1 MSRKQRITAIICAL
15 IMAVSNFGTYM
26 GDAKAAY
33 KMVTPDDDAF
43 FREVAE
49 RSFAK
54 DASTKTDVKQLQLG
68 KKSQGRLVT
77 GDDGQSYQITL
88 KSSGQLEI
96 LLEGDTGKL
105 TASLTDQNGKGWAPR
120 RKLANGKQIY
130 QLKKGVYYYEIQ
142 MAKNAIIPGAGLDY
156 GVTAIF
162 KSAKA
167 KFEDNDT
174 RKKAAKVPL
183 GRKFYGHLAQNAATE
198 YYTFTLDEL
207 NYFTFSL
214 TTQITDY
221 DPETFVVTLYN
232 KDGKY
237 LSRWGNPD
245 FVEYYEEY
253 GTVYSYVNG
262 DWWWDGE
269 WGDYIGF
276 SGILPAGTYYLGIS
290 VETDKNGKVPVTARY
305 GRFAALMNVY
315 MPSVS
320 VKLSHKQAEYTGKK
334 IKAPK
339 VTVKK
344 DSKYAYLEKYDDRP
358 PYIIKSMTAGVKGG
372 SLKKIGKYK
381 IVQNV
386 WYNHP
391 ETGDDAYSYAIFTVT
406 PVCGKVRRVSSK
418 KSGEAQI
425 SVMKD
430 AQSSGYQIQIA
441 RDSKFKKSK
450 KTINTKNLRAT
461 IKGLSSG
468 KKYYVRV
475 RNYKEVKTYYL
486 DTAVPENIYGKWSK
500 TRTVVCK

>member
-1 MSRKQRITAIICAL
+1 MTGAQ
-15 IMAVSNFGTYM
+15 
-26 GDAKAAY
+26 
-33 KMVTPDDDAF
+33 
-43 FREVAE
+43 
-49 RSFAK
+49 
-54 DASTKTDVKQLQLG
+54 QLQLG
-68 KKSQGRLVT
+68 KKTQGQLVT
-77 GDDGQSYQITL
+77 GDDGQKYQITL

-105 TASLTDQNGKGWAPR
+105 AASLTDQNGKSWAPR
-120 RKLANGKQIY
+120 RRLANGKQIY

-142 MAKNAIIPGAGLDY
+142 MAKNAKIPNAGLNY
-156 GVTAIF
+156 GITAIF

-167 KFEDNDT
+167 KFEDNNT

-183 GRKFYGHLAQNAATE
+183 GREFYGHLAQNAATE

-207 NYFTFSL
+207 NYFIFSL

-237 LSRWGNPD
+237 ISSWGNPD
-245 FVEYYEEY
+245 FVKYCEEC
-253 GTVYSYVNG
+253 GNVYSYANG

-269 WGDYIGF
+269 YGDYIGF
-276 SGILPAGTYYLGIS
+276 SGILPAGTYYLGVS

-315 MPSVS
+315 TPSVS

-339 VTVKK
+339 VTIKK
-344 DSKYAYLEKYDDRP
+344 DSKYAYLEKYDDRS
-358 PYIIKSMTAGVKGG
+358 PYLIKSMTAGVRGG

-381 IVQNV
+381 IVQNI

-418 KSGEAQI
+418 KSGEAQV
-425 SVMKD
+425 SVKKD
-430 AQSSGYQIQIA
+430 AQSDGYQIQIA
-441 RDSKFKKSK
+441 RDRKFKKSK
-450 KTINTKNLRAT
+450 RTINTKNLRAT
-461 IKGLSSG
+461 IKGLSPG

-486 DTAVPENIYGKWSK
+486 ETAIPENIYGRWSK